1 MTTLW
6 ERLVDVLPELGP
18 RLQQLRVNRAR
29 YRKIADTGKTADVV
43 VGSGWGR
50 AGAGMLCSLRFRC
63 HGTSFLKR
71 FCSWCNSMVRLGS
84 TVPSQARV
92 MAHRQRRS
100 QSMSTSP
107 IADVSIPSI
116 VVAP

>member
-43 VGSGWGR
+43 VGGERGTW
-50 AGAGMLCSLRFRC
+50 GAGECSDALLLSCQVPRTCVTQTALVLGYLGRC
-63 HGTSFLKR
+63 D
-71 FCSWCNSMVRLGS
+71 
-84 TVPSQARV
+84 
-92 MAHRQRRS
+92 RRG
-100 QSMSTSP
+100 
-107 IADVSIPSI
+107 
-116 VVAP
+116 